1 MKKLLLVISLIS
13 SLGVISSDYI
23 TEYTEDVTEVLQEI
37 EADDSFSIKEK
48 EAAFDYVSEH
58 LEDVYNKLKNG
69 ENVYSTPAYLG
80 GRKWIF

>member
-23 TEYTEDVTEVLQEI
+23 TEYTKDVTEVLQEI

-48 EAAFDYVSEH
+48 EAAFNYVTDH

-69 ENVYSTPAYLG
+69 ENVYSTQAY
-80 GRKWIF
+80 

>member
-48 EAAFDYVSEH
+48 EAAFNYVTDH

-69 ENVYSTPAYLG
+69 ENVYSSPAYLG
-80 GRKWIF
+80 GN

>member
-13 SLGVISSDYI
+13 SIGVGVISSDYI
-23 TEYTEDVTEVLQEI
+23 TEYTEDITLVLQEI
-37 EADDSFSIKEK
+37 EADCSFSIKEK
-48 EAAFDYVSEH
+48 EAAFDYVYEH

-80 GRKWIF
+80 GN

>member
-48 EAAFDYVSEH
+48 EAAFNYVTDH

-69 ENVYSTPAYLG
+69 ENVYSTPVYLG
-80 GRKWIF
+80 GN

>member
-13 SLGVISSDYI
+13 SLGVLTSDYI
-23 TEYTEDVTEVLQEI
+23 TEYTEDATEVLQEI

-48 EAAFDYVSEH
+48 EAADH
-58 LEDVYNKLKNG
+58 LEDAYNKLKNG

-80 GRKWIF
+80 GN

>member
-23 TEYTEDVTEVLQEI
+23 TEYTEDITEVLQEI

-48 EAAFDYVSEH
+48 EAAFNYVTEH
-58 LEDVYNKLKNG
+58 LEDIYNKLKNG
-69 ENVYSTPAYLG
+69 ENIYSTPAYLG
-80 GRKWIF
+80 GRK

>member
-37 EADDSFSIKEK
+37 EAD
-48 EAAFDYVSEH
+48 H
-58 LEDVYNKLKNG
+58 
-69 ENVYSTPAYLG
+69 
-80 GRKWIF
+80 

>member
-37 EADDSFSIKEK
+37 EADDSFSIKVK
-48 EAAFDYVSEH
+48 EAAFNYVTDH

-69 ENVYSTPAYLG
+69 ENIYSTPAYLG
-80 GRKWIF
+80 GN

>member
-48 EAAFDYVSEH
+48 ETTFNYVTEH

-69 ENVYSTPAYLG
+69 ENVYSSPAYLG
-80 GRKWIF
+80 GN

>member
-23 TEYTEDVTEVLQEI
+23 TEYTEDITEVLQEI

-48 EAAFDYVSEH
+48 ETAFNYVTDH
-58 LEDVYNKLKNG
+58 LEDAYNKLKNG
-69 ENVYSTPAYLG
+69 ENVYSTPSYLG
-80 GRKWIF
+80 GN

>member
-13 SLGVISSDYI
+13 SLGVLTSDYI

-48 EAAFDYVSEH
+48 EAAFNYVTDH

-69 ENVYSTPAYLG
+69 ENVYSTQAYLG
-80 GRKWIF
+80 GN

>member
-48 EAAFDYVSEH
+48 EAAFNYVTDH

-69 ENVYSTPAYLG
+69 ENV
-80 GRKWIF
+80 

>member
-13 SLGVISSDYI
+13 SLGVLTSDYI

-48 EAAFDYVSEH
+48 EAAFNYVTDH

-69 ENVYSTPAYLG
+69 ENVYSTPVYLG
-80 GRKWIF
+80 GN

>member
-23 TEYTEDVTEVLQEI
+23 TEYTEDITEVLQEI
-37 EADDSFSIKEK
+37 EADDSFSIKKK
-48 EAAFDYVSEH
+48 EAAFNYVTDH

-69 ENVYSTPAYLG
+69 ENVYSSPAYLG
-80 GRKWIF
+80 GN

>member
-48 EAAFDYVSEH
+48 EAAFNYVTDH

-80 GRKWIF
+80 GN

>member
-13 SLGVISSDYI
+13 SLGVLTSDYI

-48 EAAFDYVSEH
+48 EAAFNYVTDH

-80 GRKWIF
+80 GN

>member
-23 TEYTEDVTEVLQEI
+23 TEYTEDITEVLQEI

-48 EAAFDYVSEH
+48 EAAFDYVYEH
-58 LEDVYNKLKNG
+58 IEDVYNKLKNG
-69 ENVYSTPAYLG
+69 ENVYSSPAYLG
-80 GRKWIF
+80 GN